1 MSGTGRKVEGDR
13 GGEVLEIRK
22 SIVVNAPLGVVFKA
36 ISDPEELIQWF
47 PDQAI
52 LEPKVGGKVKFSFYK
67 EKSPD
72 HTCATDTFTEGIVKE
87 YIPNKKLSYTW
98 KQKDVPNFP
107 ETIVTWE
114 LEEIDVNKTK
124 VKLFHSGFT
133 GNEERKSFKE
143 HDQGWSYFLGRLEK
157 YGMEK
162 DNKLYNTS

>member
-1 MSGTGRKVEGDR
+1 MSGTGRKVEG
-13 GGEVLEIRK
+13 GGEEILEIRK
-22 SIVVNAPLGVVFKA
+22 SIVINAPLGVVFKA
-36 ISDPEELIQWF
+36 ISDPEELTQWF

-52 LEPKVGGKVKFSFYK
+52 LEPKVGGKVKFSFDK

-72 HTCATDTFTEGIVKE
+72 HTCATEGIVKE
-87 YIPNKKLSYTW
+87 YIPNKKLSYSW
-98 KQKDVPNFP
+98 KQKDVPDFP

-133 GNEERKSFKE
+133 GREERKSFKE

-157 YGMEK
+157 YCIEK
-162 DNKLYNTS
+162 DK